1 MTRPLRRRRQSL
13 ISQIRQRLDDMEDR
27 LELIEDDL
35 GINSS
40 MADDKIVTADG
51 PVGVGSTA
59 PAVGVGSTAT
69 SETVGVGVG
78 STAPDNVGV
87 GSTATSE
94 TVGVGVG
101 STAPDNVGV
110 GSTATSETVGVGSTA
125 PSGTTQTD
133 PDTAA
138 DGEQPAPA
146 VGVGSTA
153 PAPDPDFS

>member
-51 PVGVGSTA
+51 TVEQYKNPKNPVGVGSTA
-59 PAVGVGSTAT
+59 PAVGVGSTAA
-69 SETVGVGVG
+69 S
-78 STAPDNVGV
+78 DNVGV

>member
-35 GINSS
+35 GINSF

-51 PVGVGSTA
+51 TVEQYKNPKNPVGVGSTV
-59 PAVGVGSTAT
+59 PPVGVGSTAT
-69 SETVGVGVG
+69 S
-78 STAPDNVGV
+78 DNVGV
-87 GSTATSE
+87 GSTATS
-94 TVGVGVG
+94 
-101 STAPDNVGV
+101 DNVGV
-110 GSTATSETVGVGSTA
+110 GSTASDNVGVGSTAPADVGVGSTA

-133 PDTAA
+133 PDTSV
-138 DGEQPAPA
+138 DGEQAAPN

-153 PAPDPDFS
+153 TSEPADPDFS